1 MKKISL
7 TEFFI
12 LLIAVVIEILLF
24 GWFVM
29 LLWNYNIPAIFPG
42 VNIIT
47 YGQGIGLF
55 GLTRILTV
63 GFSFKDRD

>member
-1 MKKISL
+1 MNKPSV
-7 TEFFI
+7 TEFVA

-42 VNIIT
+42 INTIT

-55 GLTRILTV
+55 GLCRILTL

>member
-42 VNIIT
+42 VNTIT
-47 YGQGIGLF
+47 YGQGIGFF

>member
-1 MKKISL
+1 MNKTSA
-7 TEFFI
+7 TEIFL
-12 LLIAVVIEILLF
+12 LLIVVVIEVLLF

-42 VNIIT
+42 VNTIT

-55 GLTRILTV
+55 GLGRILTC
-63 GFSFKDRD
+63 GFSLKDRD

>member
-1 MKKISL
+1 MNKTSA
-7 TEFFI
+7 TEIFL
-12 LLIAVVIEILLF
+12 LLIAVVIEVLLF

-42 VNIIT
+42 VNTIT

-55 GLTRILTV
+55 GLARVLSV
-63 GFSFKDRD
+63 NFSFKDKD